1 MASELRV
8 NTSSNRVG
16 LGTIT
21 YTDTG
26 PIISGITTGDNFKT
40 GTTNVHS
47 TGVELTNINTGGGTA
62 TFGGNLSIAE
72 KIIHTGDT
80 NTFIKLD
87 TDTVTFETGGSEA
100 LRIDASQRIGI
111 DYTPGSGDGPFNI
124 DVTGS
129 NNIFHLG
136 HGTNND
142 NYYTTGASGT
152 QYFRTPS
159 KNQFIIKSDGK
170 IGVATETP
178 TAFLEIRNPAD
189 QSGVPV
195 FRVRNHGAAGNW
207 SGNYGSEFRHSFNSL
222 NHGVLIHAEEAADS
236 RRVLDI
242 SDSNGIFA
250 TFTNGK
256 LGINTTTPDGKLE
269 INASGSAHM
278 LMFSNNG
285 TNFAQFGHNSASGTS
300 VLDIRSEGHMRFLT
314 NGNNEKLR
322 ITTAGVVS
330 INDSTP
336 ETFATLQIKNHTT
349 HNACQV
355 LLHGADQA
363 QIILRDETGGSNAKC
378 TTIRN
383 DAGQLIFGTHNDAYS
398 SFSEKLRIDLDGK
411 IGLNESSPANYGI
424 HASQS
429 SQSVYYR
436 ADSGSVDSIYGSAT
450 ALGFAI
456 AGTTSNH
463 PFLLYANNAERAR
476 ILTDGRVGINTTDAR
491 FNNGNSAASNQL
503 YTNIPKLGVQGS
515 IVIGNLSSTAT
526 DVRELAFYR
535 RGGPATGTAI
545 STHKMGRV
553 AWYGS
558 SNDTAFPD
566 KAWSIECIPNG
577 SGWTAGSNRRA
588 KLSFVNHEHE
598 EVRIDSN
605 GRVGLNQP
613 SESSGR
619 LTIKGTNNNG
629 STCYAVSNSGKAY
642 EGIDLTSTT
651 CGDGNYGGGIS
662 FGCGGNGR
670 SAIAAYQK
678 GSDDDVNGLAFFTHR
693 SNNGGDNTVEAM
705 RIEADTGCLFVN
717 DTNSSN
723 TISSNHRFF
732 VSGIQRQKASGGA
745 AYWDRGFHSMQ
756 TGSGSMN
763 HAHVLTDMETDSSAM
778 FVCVVR
784 GYAYGQGRSVFCQT
798 CGYCYST
805 NDNIINKENKSWDGN
820 TTVESYKSSGGYV
833 AFQFNINGWSS
844 YYLGLVFDIF
854 QPSPAKSHLRHKVSQ
869 SAWNST
875 NHYYS

>member
-1 MASELRV
+1 
-8 NTSSNRVG
+8 
-16 LGTIT
+16 
-21 YTDTG
+21 
-26 PIISGITTGDNFKT
+26 
-40 GTTNVHS
+40 
-47 TGVELTNINTGGGTA
+47 
-62 TFGGNLSIAE
+62 
-72 KIIHTGDT
+72 
-80 NTFIKLD
+80 
-87 TDTVTFETGGSEA
+87 
-100 LRIDASQRIGI
+100 
-111 DYTPGSGDGPFNI
+111 
-124 DVTGS
+124 
-129 NNIFHLG
+129 
-136 HGTNND
+136 
-142 NYYTTGASGT
+142 
-152 QYFRTPS
+152 
-159 KNQFIIKSDGK
+159 
-170 IGVATETP
+170 
-178 TAFLEIRNPAD
+178 
-189 QSGVPV
+189 
-195 FRVRNHGAAGNW
+195 
-207 SGNYGSEFRHSFNSL
+207 
-222 NHGVLIHAEEAADS
+222 
-236 RRVLDI
+236 
-242 SDSNGIFA
+242 
-250 TFTNGK
+250 
-256 LGINTTTPDGKLE
+256 
-269 INASGSAHM
+269 
-278 LMFSNNG
+278 
-285 TNFAQFGHNSASGTS
+285 
-300 VLDIRSEGHMRFLT
+300 
-314 NGNNEKLR
+314 
-322 ITTAGVVS
+322 
-330 INDSTP
+330 
-336 ETFATLQIKNHTT
+336 
-349 HNACQV
+349 
-355 LLHGADQA
+355 
-363 QIILRDETGGSNAKC
+363 ILRDETGGSNTKC

-383 DAGQLIFGTHNDAYS
+383 DVGELIFGTHNDAYS
-398 SFSEKLRIDLDGK
+398 AFSQKLRIKSGGDVC
-411 IGLNESSPANYGI
+411 IGGHTSNYANSPLEVRGTNAGGD
-424 HASQS
+424 
-429 SQSVYYR
+429 V
-436 ADSGSVDSIYGSAT
+436 
-450 ALGFAI
+450 AI
-456 AGTTSNH
+456 RVTNNSTTAGTQAGIIFTTTTADYTTAGIAYERGGTADALRFYVGQSAGGGGFSN
-463 PFLLYANNAERAR
+463 ATERAR
-476 ILTDGRVGINTTDAR
+476 ILSDGRVGINTTDAR